1 MVWFQG
7 KCRGISTPLVPPNKC
22 AGGGFTSN
30 SNANYNG
37 TTLVQKGPM
46 VVVTFNYRVG
56 AFGFLAN
63 EKVQANGELNVGLLD
78 QRMLLHWVQTYVS
91 QVCSPV

>member
-1 MVWFQG
+1 
-7 KCRGISTPLVPPNKC
+7 
-22 AGGGFTSN
+22 
-30 SNANYNG
+30 
-37 TTLVQKGPM
+37 M